1 MLTPL
6 SQFFQ
11 WLGDTHYS
19 VAIRESTWTYPL
31 VESVHVLGL
40 CLFLGFAVIWD
51 LRLLGRTLKRVPVS
65 ELAGRLMP
73 WTLVG
78 FAIMSASGA
87 LLFYSNPVRFS
98 QNIFFQVKFVMLILA
113 GLNALWFQFTAF
125 RSMGT
130 WNTDPMPPKIARSA
144 AVISITLWASIV
156 VAGRMIAYNW
166 FDPT

>member
-1 MLTPL
+1 MFSVL
-6 SQFFQ
+6 SLFFH

-19 VAIRESTWTYPL
+19 VAIRESTWTYPI

-40 CLFLGFAVIWD
+40 CLFLGFAMIWD

-73 WTLVG
+73 WTLAG
-78 FAIMSASGA
+78 FAIMVASGA

-98 QNIFFQVKFVMLILA
+98 ENIFFQVKCAMLILA
-113 GLNALWFQFTAF
+113 GLNALWFQVTAF

-130 WNTDPMPPKIARSA
+130 WDTAPVPPKIARSA
-144 AVISITLWASIV
+144 AVISITLWACIV

-166 FDPT
+166 FDPK